1 MLRLKEV
8 PMSDWRA
15 KEAKYFMRAGK
26 RMDLLTVRGE
36 GVYLWDEQGKQYLD
50 FFGGPAT
57 ISLGHSHPVIVDA
70 ITEQAKQ
77 LIHVS
82 NQFYSVPQ
90 LQLAELLI
98 EHSVFDRVYF
108 MNSGAEAN
116 EGALKLARKW
126 GKEKKSGAYEIIAAD
141 NAFHGRTL
149 QMITAG
155 GTERYKAPFSPLPDG
170 FLHVPFNDV
179 NAIKQATTP
188 NTVAIFL
195 EPVQGEGGINVPDKD
210 YFKQIRAWC
219 DEQNILLVFDE
230 VQTGCGRLGTLF
242 AYELYGVEPDI
253 MTLGKGIGG
262 GVPLSAFL
270 AKEHAA
276 VFTPGDHG
284 STYGGEPLTTR
295 VGYEVMKYIIDNDL
309 PAKVRR
315 NGETVA
321 RRLHSLVDR
330 FPHVNEARG
339 EGLMWA
345 VQFTSDIGE
354 KVTNAAL
361 AAGLIV
367 NNVRPNA
374 VRMTP
379 PLTITD
385 EELEQGLAILEHVI
399 EAEAPGSVK

>member
-1 MLRLKEV
+1 MT
-8 PMSDWRA
+8 DWRA
-15 KEAKYFMRAGK
+15 KEAAYFMRTGK
-26 RMDLLTVRGE
+26 RMDLLAVRGE
-36 GVYLWDEQGKQYLD
+36 GSRIWDDHGRAYLD

-70 ITEQAKQ
+70 LADQAKQ

-82 NQFYSVPQ
+82 NSFYSIPQ

-98 EHSVFDRVYF
+98 QHSVFDRVYF

-126 GKEKKSGAYEIIAAD
+126 GKEHKAGAYEVISAI

-155 GTERYKAPFSPLPDG
+155 GTERYKAPFSPLPEG
-170 FLHVPFNDV
+170 FVHVPFDDADAV
-179 NAIKQATTP
+179 KRAT
-188 NTVAIFL
+188 NERTVAIFL
-195 EPVQGEGGINVPDKD
+195 EPVQGEGGINVASDS
-210 YFKQIRAWC
+210 YFKELRAWC
-219 DEQNILLVFDE
+219 DEQQILLIFDE

-242 AYELYGVEPDI
+242 AYELYGAEPDI

-295 VGYEVMKYIIDNDL
+295 VGYEVMSYIIKNDI
-309 PAKVRR
+309 PAKVAEK
-315 NGETVA
+315 GKLVE
-321 RRLHSLVDR
+321 RRLHALLDASPAV
-330 FPHVNEARG
+330 VEVRG
-339 EGLMWA
+339 KGLMWA
-345 VQFTSDIGE
+345 VQFAGDIGE
-354 KVTNAAL
+354 RVTNAAL
-361 AAGLIV
+361 KAGLVV
-367 NNVRPNA
+367 NNVRPDA
-374 VRMTP
+374 VRIVP
-379 PLTITD
+379 PLTVT
-385 EELEQGLAILEHVI
+385 EQELEEGLAILAHAVE
-399 EAEAPGSVK
+399 EAATEAVK

>member
-1 MLRLKEV
+1 V
-8 PMSDWRA
+8 TDWRA
-15 KEAKYFMRAGK
+15 KESRYFIRAGK
-26 RMDLLTVRGE
+26 RMDIVAVRGE
-36 GVYLWDEQGKQYLD
+36 GTRIWDEHGREYLD

-57 ISLGHSHPVIVDA
+57 ISLGHAHPVIVDA
-70 ITEQAKQ
+70 LTDQARQ

-82 NQFYSVPQ
+82 NTFYSVPQ

-98 EHSVFDRVYF
+98 ANSCFDRVYF

-126 GKEKKSGAYEIIAAD
+126 GKEHKQGAYEVIAAE

-155 GTERYKAPFSPLPDG
+155 GTERYKAPFSPLPEG
-170 FLHVPFNDV
+170 FVHVPFNDV
-179 NAIKQATTP
+179 DAIKRVTTSK
-188 NTVAIFL
+188 TVAVFL
-195 EPVQGEGGINVPDKD
+195 EPIQGEGGINVPDRD
-210 YFKQIRAWC
+210 YLKRVRAWC
-219 DEQNILLVFDE
+219 DEQNILLVLDE

-242 AYELYGVEPDI
+242 AYQYYGIEPDI

-295 VGYEVMKYIIDNDL
+295 VGYEVMRYIIDNDL
-309 PAKVRR
+309 PAQ
-315 NGETVA
+315 VA
-321 RRLHSLVDR
+321 QKGTIVERRLQSLLDR
-330 FPHVNEARG
+330 CAIVTDVRG
-339 EGLMWA
+339 VGLMWA
-345 VQFTSDIGE
+345 VQFSSDIGE
-354 KVTNAAL
+354 KITNDAL
-361 AAGLIV
+361 AAGVIV

-374 VRMTP
+374 VRIVP
-379 PLTITD
+379 PLTVSED
-385 EELEQGLAILEHVI
+385 ELERGLAIIEQVI
-399 EAEAPGSVK
+399 ESAAVGTK

>member
-1 MLRLKEV
+1 MT
-8 PMSDWRA
+8 DWRA
-15 KEAKYFMRAGK
+15 KEAKYFMHPGR
-26 RMDLLTVRGE
+26 RMNLLTVRGE
-36 GVYLWDEQGKQYLD
+36 GAHLWDEDGKQYLD

-70 ITEQAKQ
+70 LIDQAQ
-77 LIHVS
+77 RLIHVS
-82 NQFYSVPQ
+82 NQFYSIPQ
-90 LQLAELLI
+90 VQLAELLI
-98 EHSVFDRVYF
+98 EHSCFDRVYF

-126 GKEKKSGAYEIIAAD
+126 GKEHKQGAYEIICALD
-141 NAFHGRTL
+141 AFHGRTL

-155 GTERYKAPFSPLPDG
+155 GTERYKAPFSPLPEG
-170 FLHVPFNDV
+170 FVHVPFNDV
-179 NAIKQATTP
+179 AAVKRATNA

-195 EPVQGEGGINVPDKD
+195 EPVQGEGGINVPDD
-210 YFKQIRAWC
+210 GYFKQLRAWC
-219 DEQNILLVFDE
+219 DEQNILLILDE

-242 AYELYGVEPDI
+242 AYELFGVEPDI

-295 VGYEVMKYIIDNDL
+295 VGYEVMKYMIDNDL
-309 PAKVRR
+309 PA
-315 NGETVA
+315 EVA
-321 RRLHSLVDR
+321 RKGKSVERRLNSMADR
-330 FPHVNEARG
+330 FPSIREVRG
-339 EGLMWA
+339 KGLMWA
-345 VQFTSDIGE
+345 VQFSSDIGE
-354 KVTNAAL
+354 RLTNDAL
-361 AAGLIV
+361 AAGLIL

-374 VRMTP
+374 VRIVP
-379 PLTITD
+379 PLTVTD

-399 EAEAPGSVK
+399 ERDAGGGSPK

>member
-1 MLRLKEV
+1 MT
-8 PMSDWRA
+8 DWRD
-15 KEAKYFMRAGK
+15 KEATYFMHPGR
-26 RMDLLTVRGE
+26 RMDLLAVRGE
-36 GVYLWDEQGKQYLD
+36 GTRIWDLDGREYLD

-57 ISLGHSHPVIVDA
+57 ISLGHCHPVIVEALAD
-70 ITEQAKQ
+70 QAKR

-82 NQFYSVPQ
+82 NQFYSIPQ

-98 EHSVFDRVYF
+98 EHSCFDRVYF

-126 GKEKKSGAYEIIAAD
+126 GKEKKHGAYEVIAAE

-149 QMITAG
+149 QTVTAG
-155 GTERYKAPFSPLPDG
+155 GTERYKAPFAPLPEG
-170 FLHVPFNDV
+170 FVHVPFNDV
-179 NAIKQATTP
+179 EAVKQATTP
-188 NTVAIFL
+188 NTVAVL
-195 EPVQGEGGINVPDKD
+195 MEPVQGEGGINVPDAD
-210 YFKQIRAWC
+210 YFKRLRAWC
-219 DEQNILLVFDE
+219 DEQNMLLILDE

-242 AYELYGVEPDI
+242 GYEFFGVEPDI

-276 VFTPGDHG
+276 VFTAGDHG

-295 VGYEVMKYIIDNDL
+295 VGYEVMKYIIENDL
-309 PAKVRR
+309 PAEVARK
-315 NGETVA
+315 GKIVA

-330 FPHVNEARG
+330 CPNVASVRG

-345 VQFTSDIGE
+345 VEFSSDAGE
-354 KVTNAAL
+354 RITNAAL
-361 AAGLIV
+361 ANGLIV

-374 VRMTP
+374 VRIVP
-379 PLTITD
+379 PLTVTD
-385 EELEQGLAILEHVI
+385 EELEQGLAVLEHVI
-399 EAEAPGSVK
+399 EADAAGTPK

>member
-1 MLRLKEV
+1 MT
-8 PMSDWRA
+8 DWRA
-15 KEAKYFMRAGK
+15 KEEQYFMHPGK
-26 RMDLLTVRGE
+26 RMPILAVRGE
-36 GVYLWDEQGKQYLD
+36 GTRVWDEDGKRYLD

-57 ISLGHSHPVIVDA
+57 ISLGHAHPVIVDA
-70 ITEQAKQ
+70 LNDQARK

-82 NQFYSVPQ
+82 NSFYSIPQ

-98 EHSVFDRVYF
+98 EHSCFDRVYF

-126 GKEKKSGAYEIIAAD
+126 GKMHRQGAYEVIAAD

-149 QMITAG
+149 QTVTAG
-155 GTERYKAPFSPLPDG
+155 GTDRYKEPFAPLPEG
-170 FLHVPFNDV
+170 FVHVPFNDV
-179 NAIKQATTP
+179 DALKAATTER
-188 NTVAIFL
+188 TVAVFL
-195 EPVQGEGGINVPDKD
+195 EPVQGEGGINVPDDD
-210 YFKQIRAWC
+210 YLRHVRAWC
-219 DEQNILLVFDE
+219 DERKILLILDE

-276 VFTPGDHG
+276 VFAPGDHG

-295 VGYEVMKYIIDNDL
+295 VGYEVMRYMIDEGL
-309 PAKVRR
+309 PAQAAAKGRIV
-315 NGETVA
+315 E
-321 RRLHSLVDR
+321 RRLHSLLDR
-330 FPHVNEARG
+330 LPQVTEVRG
-339 EGLMWA
+339 KGLMWA
-345 VQFTSDIGE
+345 VQFGSDIGE
-354 KVTNAAL
+354 QITNAAL

-374 VRMTP
+374 VRIVP
-379 PLTITD
+379 PLTVTE
-385 EELEQGLAILEHVI
+385 EELEEGLAILEHVI
-399 EAEAPGSVK
+399 EQHTGGVK

>member
-1 MLRLKEV
+1 MT
-8 PMSDWRA
+8 DWRA
-15 KEAKYFMRAGK
+15 KEAKYFMHPGR
-26 RMDLLTVRGE
+26 RMNLLAVRGE
-36 GVYLWDEQGKQYLD
+36 GTHLWDENGKQYLD

-57 ISLGHSHPVIVDA
+57 INLGHSHPVIVNALID
-70 ITEQAKQ
+70 QAQK

-82 NQFYSVPQ
+82 TQFYSIPQ

-98 EHSVFDRVYF
+98 ENSCFDRVFF

-126 GKEKKSGAYEIIAAD
+126 GKEHRQGAYEIISAFD
-141 NAFHGRTL
+141 AFHGRTL

-155 GTERYKAPFSPLPDG
+155 GTERYKAPFTPLPEG
-170 FLHVPFNDV
+170 FVHVPFNDV
-179 NAIKQATTP
+179 DAVKRATTSK
-188 NTVAIFL
+188 TVGVFL
-195 EPVQGEGGINVPDKD
+195 EPIQGEGGIIVPDD
-210 YFKQIRAWC
+210 GYFKELRAWC
-219 DEQNILLVFDE
+219 DEQNILLILDE

-242 AYELYGVEPDI
+242 AYELFGAEPDI

-295 VGYEVMKYIIDNDL
+295 VGYEVMKFMIDTNL
-309 PAKVRR
+309 PAD
-315 NGETVA
+315 VA
-321 RRLHSLVDR
+321 RKGKIVERRLNSLVDR
-330 FPHVNEARG
+330 FPNVTAVRG
-339 EGLMWA
+339 KGLMWA
-345 VQFTSDIGE
+345 VQFTGDIGE
-354 KVTNAAL
+354 RLTNDAL
-361 AAGLIV
+361 ANGLIL

-374 VRMTP
+374 VRIVP
-379 PLTITD
+379 PLTVTD

-399 EAEAPGSVK
+399 EQDAGGTPPT

>member
-1 MLRLKEV
+1 MT
-8 PMSDWRA
+8 DWRA
-15 KEAKYFMRAGK
+15 KEAEYFMRAGK
-26 RMDLLTVRGE
+26 RVDLLAVRGE
-36 GVYLWDEQGKQYLD
+36 GAHIWDEAGREYLD

-70 ITEQAKQ
+70 LIDQARQ

-82 NQFYSVPQ
+82 NSFYSIPQ
-90 LQLAELLI
+90 LKLAELLI
-98 EHSVFDRVYF
+98 EHSCFDRVYF
-108 MNSGAEAN
+108 MNSGAEAD

-126 GKEKKSGAYEIIAAD
+126 GKEKKNGAYEIICAD

-155 GTERYKAPFSPLPDG
+155 GTERYKAPFGPLPEG

-179 NAIKQATTP
+179 DAVKRVTSEK
-188 NTVAIFL
+188 TVAIFM
-195 EPVQGEGGINVPDKD
+195 EPIQGEGGINVADDD
-210 YFKQIRAWC
+210 YFPQLRAWC
-219 DEQNILLVFDE
+219 DEQNILLILDE
-230 VQTGCGRLGTLF
+230 VQTGCGRTGKLF
-242 AYELYGVEPDI
+242 AYEHYGIEPDI
-253 MTLGKGIGG
+253 MALGKGIGG

-295 VGYEVMKYIIDNDL
+295 VGYEVMNYIIKNDI
-309 PAKVRR
+309 PAKVRDS
-315 NGETVA
+315 GATVE
-321 RRLHSLVDR
+321 RRLNSLLDR
-330 FPHVNEARG
+330 CSIVTDVRG
-339 EGLMWA
+339 MGLMWA
-345 VQFTSDIGE
+345 VQFNTDIGE
-354 KVTNAAL
+354 RITNAAL

-374 VRMTP
+374 VRLAP

-399 EAEAPGSVK
+399 EGASAAAPSK

>member
-1 MLRLKEV
+1 MN
-8 PMSDWRA
+8 DWRA
-15 KEAKYFMRAGK
+15 KEAKYFMRTGK
-26 RMDLLTVRGE
+26 RMDLLAVRGE
-36 GVYLWDEQGKQYLD
+36 GTHIYDGEGREYLD

-57 ISLGHSHPVIVDA
+57 VSLGHSHPVIVNALID
-70 ITEQAKQ
+70 QAQ
-77 LIHVS
+77 TLIHVS
-82 NQFYSVPQ
+82 NQFYSLPQ
-90 LQLAELLI
+90 LQLAELLV
-98 EHSVFDRVYF
+98 EHSCFDRVYF

-126 GKEKKSGAYEIIAAD
+126 GKEKKAGAYEIIATE

-149 QMITAG
+149 QMVTAG
-155 GTERYKAPFSPLPDG
+155 GTERYKAPFAPLPEG
-170 FLHVPFNDV
+170 FVHVPFNDV
-179 NAIKQATTP
+179 EAAKAATTA
-188 NTVAIFL
+188 NTCAIFM
-195 EPVQGEGGINVPDKD
+195 EPIQGEGGINVPDDD
-210 YFKQIRAWC
+210 YFRKLRAWC
-219 DEQNILLVFDE
+219 DEQNILLIFDE
-230 VQTGCGRLGTLF
+230 VQTGCGRVGELF

-295 VGYEVMKYIIDNDL
+295 VGYEVMKYIIEQDL
-309 PAKVRR
+309 PAKVKRD
-315 NGETVA
+315 GETVA
-321 RRLHSLVDR
+321 RRLNSLVDR
-330 FPHVNEARG
+330 CPHVMEARG
-339 EGLMWA
+339 KGLMWA

-361 AAGLIV
+361 ANGLIV

-374 VRMTP
+374 VRLAP
-379 PLTITD
+379 PLTISD

-399 EAEAPGSVK
+399 EAEAPGSPK

>member
-1 MLRLKEV
+1 MTT
-8 PMSDWRA
+8 DWRE
-15 KEAKYFMRAGK
+15 KEAKYFMRTGK
-26 RMDLLTVRGE
+26 RMDLLAVRGD
-36 GVYLWDEQGKQYLD
+36 GTRIWDDAGKEYLD

-57 ISLGHSHPVIVDA
+57 ISLGHCHPVITDA
-70 ITEQAKQ
+70 LIDQAQQ

-82 NQFYSVPQ
+82 NQFYSLPQ
-90 LQLAELLI
+90 LKLAELLI
-98 EHSVFDRVYF
+98 EHSCFDRVYF

-126 GKEKKSGAYEIIAAD
+126 GKEKKDGAYEIICAE

-155 GTERYKAPFSPLPDG
+155 GTERYKAPFSPLPEG
-170 FLHVPFNDV
+170 FVHVPFNDV
-179 NAIKQATTP
+179 DAVKRATTSK
-188 NTVAIFL
+188 TVAIFM
-195 EPVQGEGGINVPDKD
+195 EPIQGEGGINVPDEN
-210 YFKQIRAWC
+210 YFPDLRAWC
-219 DEQNILLVFDE
+219 DERGILLIFDE

-242 AYELYGVEPDI
+242 GYEYFGAEPDI

-270 AKEHAA
+270 AKEHCA

-295 VGYEVMKYIIDNDL
+295 VGYEVMTYIIDNDI
-309 PAKVRR
+309 PAQAAKK
-315 NGETVA
+315 GELVE
-321 RRLHSLVDR
+321 RRLHSLQDR
-330 FPHVNEARG
+330 FPNVASIRG
-339 EGLMWA
+339 AGLMWA

-354 KVTNAAL
+354 RITNAAL
-361 AAGLIV
+361 SNGLIL

-374 VRMTP
+374 VRIVP
-379 PLTITD
+379 PLTVTE

-399 EAEAPGSVK
+399 ETDAAATAK

>member
-1 MLRLKEV
+1 MT
-8 PMSDWRA
+8 DWRA
-15 KEAKYFMRAGK
+15 KEAKYFMRPGK
-26 RMDLLTVRGE
+26 RMDLLAVRGE
-36 GVYLWDEQGKQYLD
+36 GTHIWDEDGKQYLD

-70 ITEQAKQ
+70 LVDQAQ
-77 LIHVS
+77 RLIHVS
-82 NQFYSVPQ
+82 NQFYSIPQ
-90 LQLAELLI
+90 VQLAELLI
-98 EHSVFDRVYF
+98 EHSCFDRVYF

-126 GKEKKSGAYEIIAAD
+126 GKEHKQGAYEIICALD
-141 NAFHGRTL
+141 AFHGRTL

-155 GTERYKAPFSPLPDG
+155 GTERYKAPFSPLPEG
-170 FLHVPFNDV
+170 FVHVPFNDV
-179 NAIKQATTP
+179 DAVKRATNA

-195 EPVQGEGGINVPDKD
+195 EPIQGEGGINVPDD
-210 YFKQIRAWC
+210 GYFKQLRAWC
-219 DEQNILLVFDE
+219 DEQNILLILDE

-242 AYELYGVEPDI
+242 AYELFGVEPDI

-295 VGYEVMKYIIDNDL
+295 VGYEVMKYMIDNDL
-309 PAKVRR
+309 PAD
-315 NGETVA
+315 VA
-321 RRLHSLVDR
+321 RKGKSVERRLNSMADR
-330 FPHVNEARG
+330 FPSIRDVRG
-339 EGLMWA
+339 KGLMWA
-345 VQFTSDIGE
+345 VQFSSDIGE
-354 KVTNAAL
+354 RLTNDAL
-361 AAGLIV
+361 AAGLIL

-374 VRMTP
+374 VRIVP
-379 PLTITD
+379 PLTVTD

-399 EAEAPGSVK
+399 ERDAGGGSPK